1 MIIILKGTPVIFF
14 NKWLLKIYKCL
25 QVWRLVQKF
34 FCLHLTSWRV
44 LPHWLSRPN
53 QPGATDNP
61 EIALFCEKA
70 GDCGAL
76 CGPLILTSIL
86 HSLSVFIHYLCQ
98 APVAFQHLFSSSE
111 VFSPLFPSRLYSVLS
126 HHPEGQELWEKQTPL
141 FLVLLQLAVGVR
153 GSAGALSG
161 FCVFLRPTGEPA
173 VKIHSMVSCPSLAW
187 LRCFFKLNWHCN
199 LTSFLLWKHFSC
211 LLLKKTLSDLLSC

>member
-1 MIIILKGTPVIFF
+1 MIIILKGTPVISS

-25 QVWRLVQKF
+25 QLCRLFQQF

-44 LPHWLSRPN
+44 LPHRLLRPN

-61 EIALFCEKA
+61 EIGLFCEKA

-86 HSLSVFIHYLCQ
+86 HSLSPFIHYLCQ
-98 APVAFQHLFSSSE
+98 ALVAFQHLFSSSE
-111 VFSPLFPSRLYSVLS
+111 IRPPSFHLYSVLS

-141 FLVLLQLAVGVR
+141 FLVLLLLAVGVR

-161 FCVFLRPTGEPA
+161 FCVFHGPTGRT
-173 VKIHSMVSCPSLAW
+173 SCKNPQYGQPSLA
-187 LRCFFKLNWHCN
+187 NS
-199 LTSFLLWKHFSC
+199 TPVFL
-211 LLLKKTLSDLLSC
+211 